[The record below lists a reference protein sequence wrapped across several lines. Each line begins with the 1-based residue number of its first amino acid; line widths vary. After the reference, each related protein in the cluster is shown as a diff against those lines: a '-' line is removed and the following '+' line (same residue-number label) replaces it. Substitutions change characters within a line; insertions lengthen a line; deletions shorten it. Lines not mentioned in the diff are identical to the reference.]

1 MEQTAVEWFIEKFKD
16 LEADFKY
23 SVIDYE
29 TYKSKQI
36 NLLDQAKEME
46 KVQRSQ
52 ANNGNYCAVC
62 GSTEFWYNEE
72 LDSSI
77 VEDDEEID
85 EDDD

>member
-23 SVIDYE
+23 SLIDYE

-46 KVQRSQ
+46 KEQRSQ

-62 GSTEFWYNEE
+62 DGTEFWYDEE

-77 VEDDEEID
+77 I
-85 EDDD
+85 EDDDEYDDDE

>member
-46 KVQRSQ
+46 KEQRSQ

-62 GSTEFWYNEE
+62 GSTEFWYDEE

-77 VEDDEEID
+77 V
-85 EDDD
+85 DDDNNEYDDD